1 MKNLVYGKTM
11 VNIRNT
17 VNVKLLSNKKDYLKW
32 TSKPRYISHKI
43 FDNYLVAIRRNKVT
57 LKLNKPAHIGMCIL
71 KLSKVFMKKF
81 HYNYIKSK
89 YGIKS
94 KLLFTDTDA
103 LMYEIKIEDVYTDFS
118 NDKEMFDFSNN

>member
-1 MKNLVYGKTM
+1 M